1 MHMSSRMR
9 KTKGQTGNRRSH
21 HSIDEQRLSK
31 EDGVY
36 HLRHRASLQTG
47 TYRGREVIDV
57 RSKRQKQL
65 ERARDKARDR
75 GEDPELVQEKDV
87 ETNQELKTDNK

>member
-1 MHMSSRMR
+1 MSSRMR

-21 HSIDEQRLSK
+21 HSLDEQRLSK

-65 ERARDKARDR
+65 ERAREKARSR
-75 GEDPELVQEKDV
+75 GDDPETINADSV
-87 ETNQELKTDNK
+87 ETNQELKAGNN

>member
-1 MHMSSRMR
+1 
-9 KTKGQTGNRRSH
+9 
-21 HSIDEQRLSK
+21 
-31 EDGVY
+31 
-36 HLRHRASLQTG
+36 
-47 TYRGREVIDV
+47 VIDV

>member
-1 MHMSSRMR
+1 MR

-21 HSIDEQRLSK
+21 HAVEKQRLST

-36 HLRHRASLQTG
+36 HLRHRASLETG

-57 RSKRQKQL
+57 RTKRQKQL

-75 GEDPELVQEKDV
+75 GIDPESVSPESV
-87 ETNQELKTDNK
+87 ETKKELKTGNS